1 MEEKGKKMGKT
12 RKQFRI
18 SQKEKWIQE
27 EKMKPNEN
35 LWKTDKEKQLKM
47 QNLN

>member
-1 MEEKGKKMGKT
+1 MEEKGKMGKT

-18 SQKEKWIQE
+18 SQKEKLIQE

-35 LWKTDKEKQLKM
+35 LWKTDKEKE
-47 QNLN
+47 